1 MPHITSYHM
10 RIQPRDSFVFGP
22 GGQMSVVGE
31 EGDAQG
37 AFQYPSSVST
47 PLSSSVSL
55 ASTSFSSSSATTATS
70 SSTSSVIS
78 PTTPSSSS
86 TIATSSSSLSVDSVS
101 SSSSSFSSSSDS
113 SSASVSVATSTS
125 VSSAA
130 ITSASSSTESPTAA
144 PTSSFTF
151 TTDTASTTSSTTP
164 PVLAAPTVSPS
175 STNYATISTH
185 SPPFYVGVIFGT
197 IVAIAILAALVAWY
211 FRLKSDRRKRDDL
224 LNVAWANNNTLED
237 WQTNGGLWE
246 PRGDRD
252 VGEPKRGTSFIGHPT
267 LLTTEGLGASVNNAL
282 TSPIWS
288 MPPLPPPVAAAYPYQ
303 PSPVP
308 SARATPVPSIRAT
321 PIPILRESI
330 AYPLPLPSQNVLPLP
345 EAVFRTTSP
354 HSFTSLQVP
363 TTEPSLAA
371 SSLTCPSTA
380 YASSYNSR
388 TELLPRE
395 FGTPRQ
401 AIDRPRFL
409 SLESGQGLRVP
420 WRRQDSGRGGWVN
433 MNSAGAH
440 HEVMET
446 HNQDPPA
453 AAIQGPNVG
462 GWTASLRANI
472 LNALGSVVPA
482 SSPWVPAPDHLTPAP
497 LMRKEKNEGQWTSFF
512 GGELIGDPDWV
523 SDVEAKLDSNVAG
536 LTVSRTG
543 TLAEYKGGDHAFSP
557 NLSRETT
564 VVQSQSVSRAE
575 SAVSA
580 RYSKKAKVTRL
591 GSSASGYSVKSTLTD
606 GEEAV
611 RRALAERRKGH
622 DL

>member
-1 MPHITSYHM
+1 MPHITSYHV
-10 RIQPRDSFVFGP
+10 RIRDSFVYSP

-31 EGDAQG
+31 EADAQG
-37 AFQYPSSVST
+37 SFQYPSDAST

-55 ASTSFSSSSATTATS
+55 ASTSMSSSSATTATS
-70 SSTSSVIS
+70 SPMSSVVS
-78 PTTPSSSS
+78 STMPSSSS
-86 TIATSSSSLSVDSVS
+86 TIATSSPSLSVDSVS
-101 SSSSSFSSSSDS
+101 SSSSSFSSNLDS
-113 SSASVSVATSTS
+113 SSASASAASSTS
-125 VSSAA
+125 VSSTA
-130 ITSASSSTESPTAA
+130 ITSASTTESPTLASA
-144 PTSSFTF
+144 SSLSS
-151 TTDTASTTSSTTP
+151 TTDTASTTSSATP

-185 SPPFYVGVIFGT
+185 SPPFYAGVIFGT
-197 IVAIAILAALVAWY
+197 IVAIAIIAALVAWY

-224 LNVAWANNNTLED
+224 LNVAWANNNTLDD
-237 WQTNGGLWE
+237 WQKNGGLWE

-252 VGEPKRGTSFIGHPT
+252 VGEPKRGTTFIGHPT
-267 LLTTEGLGASVNNAL
+267 LLATEGLGASVSNAL
-282 TSPIWS
+282 PSPIWS

-308 SARATPVPSIRAT
+308 SARATPIPSIRAT
-321 PIPILRESI
+321 PIPVLRESV

-354 HSFTSLQVP
+354 YPFASLQVHA
-363 TTEPSLAA
+363 TESGLAT
-371 SSLTCPSTA
+371 SSLTCPSTT

-388 TELLPRE
+388 TELLPHE

-401 AIDRPRFL
+401 AMDRPRFL
-409 SLESGQGLRVP
+409 SLESGRGMRVP
-420 WRRQDSGRGGWVN
+420 WRRQDSGHGGWVD
-433 MNSAGAH
+433 MDSEGAH

-462 GWTASLRANI
+462 GWTVSLRTNI
-472 LNALGSVVPA
+472 LNALGSVMPA
-482 SSPWVPAPDHLTPAP
+482 SSPWTPASDQFTPAP

-512 GGELIGDPDWV
+512 GGELIGDPDWA

-564 VVQSQSVSRAE
+564 VVQSQSVSRAG
-575 SAVSA
+575 SALSA
-580 RYSKKAKVTRL
+580 RYPKKAKVTRL
-591 GSSASGYSVKSTLTD
+591 GSSASGYSVRSTLTD

-611 RRALAERRKGH
+611 RRALEERRKGH
-622 DL
+622 AF

>member
-1 MPHITSYHM
+1 MPHITSYHV
-10 RIQPRDSFVFGP
+10 RIRDSFILSP

-31 EGDAQG
+31 EADAQG

-55 ASTSFSSSSATTATS
+55 ASTGMSSSSATTATS
-70 SSTSSVIS
+70 SSMSSVIS
-78 PTTPSSSS
+78 STMPSSSS
-86 TIATSSSSLSVDSVS
+86 AIATSSSSLSVDSVS
-101 SSSSSFSSSSDS
+101 SSSSSSSPDS
-113 SSASVSVATSTS
+113 SSASMSAASSTS

-130 ITSASSSTESPTAA
+130 ITSASSSTESPTLAS
-144 PTSSFTF
+144 TSSFSSTI
-151 TTDTASTTSSTTP
+151 DAASTTSSTIP
-164 PVLAAPTVSPS
+164 PVLAAPTVSSS

-197 IVAIAILAALVAWY
+197 IVAIAIIAALVAWY
-211 FRLKSDRRKRDDL
+211 FRSRSDRRKRDDL
-224 LNVAWANNNTLED
+224 LNVAWANNNTLDD

-267 LLTTEGLGASVNNAL
+267 LLATEGLDASVSNAL

-308 SARATPVPSIRAT
+308 SARTTPVPSIRAT
-321 PIPILRESI
+321 PIPVLRESI

-354 HSFTSLQVP
+354 HPFASLQVP
-363 TTEPSLAA
+363 ATDSCLTA
-371 SSLTCPSTA
+371 SSLTCPSTT

-401 AIDRPRFL
+401 AMDRPRFL

-420 WRRQDSGRGGWVN
+420 WRRQDSGQGGWVN
-433 MNSAGAH
+433 MDSVGAH

-462 GWTASLRANI
+462 GWTASLRTNI
-472 LNALGSVVPA
+472 LNALGSVMPA
-482 SSPWVPAPDHLTPAP
+482 SSPWVPSDHLTPAP

-512 GGELIGDPDWV
+512 GGELIGDPDWA

-557 NLSRETT
+557 NLSRETA
-564 VVQSQSVSRAE
+564 VVQSQSVSRAG

-580 RYSKKAKVTRL
+580 RYPKKAKVTRL

-611 RRALAERRKGH
+611 RRALEERRKGH
-622 DL
+622 DF

>member
-1 MPHITSYHM
+1 MPHITSYHG
-10 RIQPRDSFVFGP
+10 RIQSRDSFVLSP

-31 EGDAQG
+31 EADAQG
-37 AFQYPSSVST
+37 AFQYPPSVST

-55 ASTSFSSSSATTATS
+55 ASTSMSSSSATTATS

-78 PTTPSSSS
+78 STMPSSSS
-86 TIATSSSSLSVDSVS
+86 TVATSSSSLSVDSVS
-101 SSSSSFSSSSDS
+101 SSSSPDS
-113 SSASVSVATSTS
+113 SSASVSAASSTS

-130 ITSASSSTESPTAA
+130 ITSASSTESPTLAS
-144 PTSSFTF
+144 TSSLPS
-151 TTDTASTTSSTTP
+151 TTDSASTTSSTTT

-197 IVAIAILAALVAWY
+197 IVAIAIIAALVAWY

-224 LNVAWANNNTLED
+224 LNVTWANNNALDD

-267 LLTTEGLGASVNNAL
+267 LLATEGLGASVSNAL
-282 TSPIWS
+282 PSPIWS
-288 MPPLPPPVAAAYPYQ
+288 MPPLPPPVAATYPYQ
-303 PSPVP
+303 PSSVP

-321 PIPILRESI
+321 AIPVLRESI
-330 AYPLPLPSQNVLPLP
+330 AYPLPLPSQNMLPLP
-345 EAVFRTTSP
+345 EAVFRTSSP
-354 HSFTSLQVP
+354 HSFASLQVP
-363 TTEPSLAA
+363 TAGSGLAA
-371 SSLTCPSTA
+371 SSLTCPSTT

-388 TELLPRE
+388 TELLPHE

-401 AIDRPRFL
+401 AMDRPRFL
-409 SLESGQGLRVP
+409 SLESGRGLRVP
-420 WRRQDSGRGGWVN
+420 WRRQDSGQGGWVD
-433 MNSAGAH
+433 MDSVGAH

-446 HNQDPPA
+446 HNQDLPA
-453 AAIQGPNVG
+453 AAIRGPNNG
-462 GWTASLRANI
+462 GWTASLRTNI
-472 LNALGSVVPA
+472 LNALGSVMPA
-482 SSPWVPAPDHLTPAP
+482 SSPRVPASDHLTPAP

-512 GGELIGDPDWV
+512 GGELIGDPDWA
-523 SDVEAKLDSNVAG
+523 SDVEAKLNSNVAG

-564 VVQSQSVSRAE
+564 MVQSQSVSRAG
-575 SAVSA
+575 SAASA
-580 RYSKKAKVTRL
+580 RYPKKAKVTRL

-611 RRALAERRKGH
+611 RRALEERRKGH
-622 DL
+622 DF

>member
-37 AFQYPSSVST
+37 AFQYPPSVST

-55 ASTSFSSSSATTATS
+55 AGTSSSSSSATTATS

-86 TIATSSSSLSVDSVS
+86 PIATSSSSLSVDSVS

-113 SSASVSVATSTS
+113 SSASVSVASSTS

-130 ITSASSSTESPTAA
+130 ITSASSSTESPTAS
-144 PTSSFTF
+144 PTSSFPSM
-151 TTDTASTTSSTTP
+151 TDTASTTSSTTP

-211 FRLKSDRRKRDDL
+211 FH
-224 LNVAWANNNTLED
+224 

-267 LLTTEGLGASVNNAL
+267 LLVTEGLGASVSNAL
-282 TSPIWS
+282 TSPLWS

-308 SARATPVPSIRAT
+308 SARATPVPSVRST
-321 PIPILRESI
+321 PIPVLRESI

-345 EAVFRTTSP
+345 EAVFRATSP
-354 HSFTSLQVP
+354 HSFASLQVP
-363 TTEPSLAA
+363 TIESSLAA
-371 SSLTCPSTA
+371 NSLTCPSTT

-401 AIDRPRFL
+401 AMDRPRFL
-409 SLESGQGLRVP
+409 SLESGRGLRVP
-420 WRRQDSGRGGWVN
+420 WRRQDSGQGGWVN
-433 MNSAGAH
+433 MDSAGAH

-446 HNQDPPA
+446 HNQDPSA

-462 GWTASLRANI
+462 GWTASLRTNI
-472 LNALGSVVPA
+472 LNALGSVMPA
-482 SSPWVPAPDHLTPAP
+482 SSPWVPASDHLTPAP
-497 LMRKEKNEGQWTSFF
+497 LMRREKNEGQWTSFF
-512 GGELIGDPDWV
+512 GGELI
-523 SDVEAKLDSNVAG
+523 EAKLDSNVAG

-564 VVQSQSVSRAE
+564 VVQSQSVSRAG

-580 RYSKKAKVTRL
+580 RYPKKAKVTRL
-591 GSSASGYSVKSTLTD
+591 CSSASGYSVKSTLTD

>member
-1 MPHITSYHM
+1 MPHITSYHV
-10 RIQPRDSFVFGP
+10 RIQPRDSFVLSP

-31 EGDAQG
+31 EADAQG

-47 PLSSSVSL
+47 PLSNSVSL
-55 ASTSFSSSSATTATS
+55 ASTSLSSSSATTAPS
-70 SSTSSVIS
+70 SSASSVIS
-78 PTTPSSSS
+78 PTTPTSSS

-101 SSSSSFSSSSDS
+101 SSSSSFLSSSDS
-113 SSASVSVATSTS
+113 SSASVSVASSTS

-144 PTSSFTF
+144 PTSSFPS

-185 SPPFYVGVIFGT
+185 SPPFYVGIIFGT

-211 FRLKSDRRKRDDL
+211 FRMKSDRRKRDDL
-224 LNVAWANNNTLED
+224 LNVAWANNNVLED

-252 VGEPKRGTSFIGHPT
+252 VGEPKRGTNFIGHPT
-267 LLTTEGLGASVNNAL
+267 LLTTEGLGASVSNAL

-303 PSPVP
+303 LSPVP

-354 HSFTSLQVP
+354 HSFAPLQVQS
-363 TTEPSLAA
+363 SLAA
-371 SSLTCPSTA
+371 SSLTCPSTT

-401 AIDRPRFL
+401 AMDRPRFL
-409 SLESGQGLRVP
+409 SLESGRGLRVP
-420 WRRQDSGRGGWVN
+420 WRRQDSGQGGWVN
-433 MNSAGAH
+433 MDSVGAH

-446 HNQDPPA
+446 HNQDPPP
-453 AAIQGPNVG
+453 AAIQGSNVG
-462 GWTASLRANI
+462 GWTASLRTNI
-472 LNALGSVVPA
+472 LNALGSVMPA
-482 SSPWVPAPDHLTPAP
+482 SSPWVPASDHLTPAP

-512 GGELIGDPDWV
+512 GGELIGDPDWA

-564 VVQSQSVSRAE
+564 VVQSQSMSRAG

-580 RYSKKAKVTRL
+580 RYPKKAKVTRL